1 MADNSAQEARE
12 AVWCYERRLLG
23 HSLRAIAD
31 ASPEGLGHKISHE
44 TVRMRIEAHLA
55 AEVTPESAAIRQLEL
70 DKLDRIESS
79 LNAIIAKHH
88 YVVKTED
95 KSVICVRDPEAD
107 TYLNDDG
114 PALAAFDRLLR
125 VQERRSRLLG
135 LDSPVQVAVD
145 ATVRYQMNGVD
156 PQALT

>member
-1 MADNSAQEARE
+1 MADNSAQLAHEAE
-12 AVWCYERRLLG
+12 WCYEQRLQG
-23 HSLRAIAD
+23 HTLRAIAD
-31 ASPEGLGHKISHE
+31 ASRDALGYGISYE
-44 TVRMRIEAHLA
+44 TVRVRIDTHITST
-55 AEVTPESAAIRQLEL
+55 VTPLADEWRRIEL
-70 DKLDRIESS
+70 DKLERSERM

-107 TYLNDDG
+107 GYLNDDG

-125 VQERRSRLLG
+125 VQERRARLLG